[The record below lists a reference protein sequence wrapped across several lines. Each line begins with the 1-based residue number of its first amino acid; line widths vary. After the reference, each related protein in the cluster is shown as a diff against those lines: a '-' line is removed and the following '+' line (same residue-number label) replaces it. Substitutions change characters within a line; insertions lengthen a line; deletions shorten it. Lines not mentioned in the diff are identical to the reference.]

1 MKLCCRAICGT
12 PGDGPG
18 VSREIKVNLLKNIRL
33 EIDVNEDFVEE
44 TIDAICQGV
53 RTGQIGDGKIVVL
66 DLQQCIRIRTGETGG
81 AAIG

>member
-1 MKLCCRAICGT
+1 LKLCCRAICGT

-44 TIDAICQGV
+44 T
-53 RTGQIGDGKIVVL
+53 
-66 DLQQCIRIRTGETGG
+66 DLQQCVRIRTGETGG